1 MADLLAGA
9 IAAMLA
15 AAFALAV
22 WRMLRGPAAADRIVA
37 FDMLTGVSVGFAALA
52 AVRSGEP
59 AYLDVALVIVLA
71 GFVAT
76 MAMALWLGG
85 RGPGRPQ

>member
-1 MADLLAGA
+1 MAAIVTGA
-9 IAAMLA
+9 TGALLA

-22 WRMLRGPAAADRIVA
+22 WRMVRGPAAADRIVA

-52 AVRSGEP
+52 AVRSAEP
-59 AYLDVALVIVLA
+59 AFLDVVLVIVLA

-85 RGPGRPQ
+85 SGRGRQ